1 MLLENYESKSV
12 IVSTTLRRVDVFSLL
27 MDETD
32 STAYCNYV
40 KVADGTVVNNFT
52 VQLSV
57 GAGADEK
64 EVLSRAISDIS
75 EKLSGQPRPRSHR
88 PSAAGRGALRG
99 GKVHGAHP
107 GRPAQSC
114 WSSRS
119 ETHASTASKSEEP

>member
-40 KVADGTVVNNFT
+40 KVADGTVVNSFT

-75 EKLSGQPRPRSHR
+75 EKLSGQLAREVIVPLLPEEGLFEEVKFTVPTRGDRLK
-88 PSAAGRGALRG
+88 AAGVLAAKRTPLPPRKA
-99 GKVHGAHP
+99 
-107 GRPAQSC
+107 
-114 WSSRS
+114 
-119 ETHASTASKSEEP
+119 EEP

>member
-40 KVADGTVVNNFT
+40 KVADGTVVNSFT

-57 GAGADEK
+57 GAGADE

-75 EKLSGQPRPRSHR
+75 EKLSGRLAREVIVPLLPEE
-88 PSAAGRGALRG
+88 G
-99 GKVHGAHP
+99 
-107 GRPAQSC
+107 
-114 WSSRS
+114 SSRR
-119 ETHASTASKSEEP
+119 